1 MRGGGKALLISKF
14 YLRIIRMYRILIST
28 VLLICSLLA
37 TQADT
42 IKVSTTLPSEGK
54 PEHLYRMQNG
64 NGLISN
70 GNTTPTNQRTD
81 YGQFAFYAASMG
93 DDTYYIYSY
102 TAGEWLTYESADY
115 YSPGKNFI
123 IMSDEQDTQSYFKVN
138 CYNGTNYEIQP
149 YTSWGY
155 PNLYLNWYQGLYGNP
170 YGGSNTLGL
179 WTQNG
184 ATDPGSSWKLREFND
199 STTGNHDWENAE
211 IYERNKERAHATYMP
226 YPSTTAMHNDA
237 ERYAKP
243 WLDPKGADFLS
254 LNGTWFLKWNQGST
268 VNLLDSA
275 SFWGDQVTT
284 DGWDTIPVPS
294 CLEMHGYGEPIYM
307 NINYAF
313 EDDPPYI
320 DMKDGLNNS
329 VGSYRREFTLPEGW
343 EQKRVFLHFDGI
355 YSAAYVYLNGHEVG
369 YTEGANNVSEFDVTP
384 YVRTG
389 TNNVSVAVIRWSDGS
404 YLEGQDMWRM
414 SGIHRDVYLFAT
426 PKTFIADHYIT
437 ADVTPGAKVSDDGS
451 ATTKVALTV
460 CNRDKQ
466 AVSKQIKVKLYDP
479 SGQLLS
485 SVDADATFAAGDSVK
500 TVTADFGTLSGL
512 KLWSA
517 DRPTLYTFEVSQQD
531 NGQEEEAFSTKFGFC
546 KVSLAN
552 KYFEING
559 QRTYLKG
566 ANLQDTDPING
577 RTYGL
582 DLMIK
587 DITMMKQANMNAVR
601 TSHYPRSP
609 KMMALFDYYGMY
621 IVDEADQECHKNWVD
636 NNSIVTDPTWEGAI
650 VDRIVR
656 MTLRDRNHPC
666 VVFWSLGNESGVGQN
681 IYTAYDS
688 VRALDYRPVHYERSQ
703 GGQGTDMFSVQYPAV
718 STVNYYVNNTYY
730 KPYYLSEYAHAM
742 GNGVGNLKEYW
753 QTIIG
758 SPQGIGGTIWDWVDQ
773 SIYSADDIK
782 SGNLTDA
789 HGFPRYISGYDCPTP
804 SDGNFV
810 NNGLLNADRKWSSEL
825 DEVKRVYQWVDFDV
839 DAVAHTV
846 KLTNNYLDRNLSD
859 FNLRWTLLADGEP
872 VDSAVVA
879 LADCEPGASLTVPF
893 SVNENNY
900 EGKELL
906 LNVALLTKD
915 ATSWCDKDYAV
926 AQTQQAILT
935 PERTLTTPDTAS
947 AGELT
952 EQVNTNGGRT
962 YANDKMAVT
971 FDANGNITAYT
982 YDNTP
987 LFNAGGGPR
996 YDSYRWVENDNTN
1009 EYRNGSTINQGI
1021 NSQTATFNLASD
1033 KKSAT
1038 VTVSQS
1044 GTYCNTT
1051 YTYKVYADGML
1062 DVSTDYTVQ
1071 SECRRVGYKVS
1082 FPKTLQNVRYYA
1094 RGPRASYV
1102 DRLDGEDFGV
1112 YETKA
1117 DSMYER
1123 FAKPQSNGNHIGL
1136 RWMTLADSQGKGL
1149 KIETEGNVAF
1159 SLNPWNEE
1167 QLLRAR
1173 HHYDLPA
1180 SDSIIAHFD
1189 AAQRGLGNGSC
1200 GPGPLDKYKIQAG
1213 QEYSTTV
1220 RFTPYGFNQ
1229 TPTGIGTLTEGD
1241 RSITVTAVGQLV
1253 TVSGTLPA
1261 GTHIDVYAID
1271 GSRLA
1276 STTLIVART
1285 SATLNVPGARICLI
1299 QVKTGDTVVTK
1310 KLIR

>member
-1 MRGGGKALLISKF
+1 MRIHYKHNLLSTLLLALLPIASSAANGWDDVPQDGKT
-14 YLRIIRMYRILIST
+14 YLISIASDGYDE
-28 VLLICSLLA
+28 VLTTRKSTWSTNTLLSFEA
-37 TQADT
+37 YDNTSIAQKWKLVKISGKENTYQIVNASTGLAVDMALNSQNQPFSFPCVWT
-42 IKVSTTLPSEGK
+42 ASSANANQHIIITANANGGYTLSAVSQKNS
-54 PEHLYRMQNG
+54 
-64 NGLISN
+64 
-70 GNTTPTNQRTD
+70 
-81 YGQFAFYAASMG
+81 
-93 DDTYYIYSY
+93 DTYYMVSY
-102 TAGEWLTYESADY
+102 T
-115 YSPGKNFI
+115 
-123 IMSDEQDTQSYFKVN
+123 MS
-138 CYNGTNYEIQP
+138 
-149 YTSWGY
+149 
-155 PNLYLNWYQGLYGNP
+155 
-170 YGGSNTLGL
+170 
-179 WTQNG
+179 TQNSG
-184 ATDPGSSWKLREFND
+184 TYRDFEAYPDETKATAVYFEE
-199 STTGNHDWENAE
+199 TTPAPEKRANDWENAIVFE
-211 IYERNKERAHATYMP
+211 INKEAGHATYMP
-226 YPSTTAMHNDA
+226 YPSTVAMHNDKA
-237 ERYAKP
+237 RYDKP
-243 WLDPKGADFLS
+243 WIEPTGANYLS
-254 LNGTWFLKWNQGST
+254 LNGTWKLKWSEGENVT
-268 VNLLDSA
+268 LLDSTQ
-275 SFWGDQVTT
+275 FWGNNVNTAAWADIT
-284 DGWDTIPVPS
+284 VPS
-294 CLEMHGYGEPIYM
+294 CLEMQGYGQPMYV
-307 NINYAF
+307 NVDYPFTDN
-313 EDDPPYI
+313 PPYI
-320 DMKDGLNNS
+320 KMRYVNGKQLMNS
-329 VGSYRREFTLPEGW
+329 VGSFRRDFDLPEGW
-343 EQKRVFLHFDGI
+343 DQKRVFLHFDGI
-355 YSAAYVYLNGHEVG
+355 YSAAFVYVNGKEVG
-369 YTEGANNVSEFDVTP
+369 YTEGANNVSEFDVTNLVKP
-384 YVRTG
+384 G
-389 TNNVSVAVIRWSDGS
+389 KNNVSVAVIRWSDGS
-404 YLEGQDMWRM
+404 YLEGQDMWHM
-414 SGIHRDVYLFAT
+414 SGIHRDVYLVAT
-426 PKTFIADHYIT
+426 PKTYIADHYIKST
-437 ADVTPGAKVSDDGS
+437 VTPGSKATDLGS
-451 ATTKVALTV
+451 AKTQVILTV
-460 CNRDKQ
+460 CNRDKH
-466 AVSKQIKVKLYDP
+466 AATKDIKVSFISP
-479 SGQLLS
+479 EGQTLNTVNS
-485 SVDADATFAAGDSVK
+485 EVAFDEGDSVK
-500 TVTADFGTLSGL
+500 TVTADFATLSNL

-517 DRPTLYTFEVSQQD
+517 ETPTLYTFEVSQSD
-531 NGQEEEAFSTKFGFC
+531 NGKEEEAFSTKYGFC
-546 KVSLAN
+546 KIDLSAGYLKV
-552 KYFEING
+552 NG

-566 ANLQDTDPING
+566 ANTQDTDPKSG
-577 RTYGL
+577 RTYGV
-582 DLMIK
+582 DLMLK

-681 IYTAYDS
+681 IYTAYDA

-718 STVNYYVNNTYY
+718 STVNYYVNNTSY

-879 LADCEPGASLTVPF
+879 LVDCEPGASLTVPF
-893 SVNENNY
+893 SVNTNQY
-900 EGKELL
+900 VGKELL

-915 ATSWCDKDYAV
+915 ATSWCGKDYAV
-926 AQTQQAILT
+926 AQAHQAILT
-935 PERTLTTPDTAS
+935 PERKLTTPDTAS
-947 AGELT
+947 TDDLT
-952 EQVNTNGGRT
+952 EQVNTDGGRT

-982 YDNTP
+982 YNNTP

-1117 DSMYER
+1117 DSMYEP

-1241 RSITVTAVGQLV
+1241 RSITVTAVGQQV

-1261 GTHIDVYAID
+1261 GTQIDVFAID
-1271 GSRLA
+1271 GSRLV
-1276 STTLIVART
+1276 STTLITART